1 MAVSGVIW
9 VPPIPPP
16 PALLGGPPGGAP
28 VAPAVAAVGGAEDT
42 GGLGAVG
49 RGVGVLEAAAAVSTE
64 AGGALTLATDR
75 TMWGLLTDETTL
87 VAALEAVG
95 VPALGPTLTIWY
107 CPVSVLTS
115 R

>member
-1 MAVSGVIW
+1 MHLCLAVSGVIW

-16 PALLGGPPGGAP
+16 PAGLAPGGPP
-28 VAPAVAAVGGAEDT
+28 VAPVAAVGGAEDT
-42 GGLGAVG
+42 GGLGVVG
-49 RGVGVLEAAAAVSTE
+49 RGAGVLEAAVSTE
-64 AGGALTLATDR
+64 AGGALTRATDR

-87 VAALEAVG
+87 VATLEAVG
-95 VPALGPTLTIWY
+95 APALGPTLTIWY